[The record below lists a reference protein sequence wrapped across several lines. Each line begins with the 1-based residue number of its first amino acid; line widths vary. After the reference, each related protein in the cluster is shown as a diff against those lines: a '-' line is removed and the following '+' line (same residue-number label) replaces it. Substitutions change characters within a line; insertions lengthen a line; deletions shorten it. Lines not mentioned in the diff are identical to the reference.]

1 MAVTVC
7 ACRRDHLL
15 QSQGR
20 PRFVRQASQSDATF
34 RRRPGSAWHAAATTP
49 IGQQRQRSLRGP
61 TSVASACSNPSWEW
75 PSGTSREPERRQ
87 QRRDQPAVDAAPAPR
102 RWPSGTSLS
111 CGTLTASPSPQPC
124 SVAPTAQLQPSKCSS
139 RSQQPHQQAR
149 NTTGWPLASRPV
161 RAVHAGHC
169 AVGGVPEGVAFVRAT
184 CVAGW
189 RAGKRGLTTPSV
201 CFCVQA
207 RPSPL
212 NTAGG
217 SCFTWRRARP
227 KGTPPRGAWHPAL
240 GGAHLLA
247 RSDVCGIRG
256 RWCVDAHGYQEP
268 IAPLITEERQR
279 LKKLSSY
286 RRPRPSPAAASPSRG
301 PRDPPTSSSGRR
313 RAPVASSG
321 SFASGGV
328 SETLRQART
337 APLSGSAAGRSG
349 SRNSRHNTTRPD
361 VGGGESAQ
369 PPVAVRDAFTTPA
382 PQPSPSQGQPAA
394 QAVSSP
400 PGQPQQQPQQQQQQ
414 QQRQQPSATA
424 RAAARASARR
434 RRTGG
439 AAKTKP
445 SSTPDVAP
453 TPPTKRGRERDRGG
467 RTSHGASA
475 AVGGQEA
482 QAAGTPKAGA
492 PRRAGR
498 NVGASGDAAAEPR
511 AGASRRS
518 RAAKTSSDGR
528 GGDGDRRSNRGRR
541 NEGKATKR
549 GGGARRGKGAPSG
562 RSGNNAPDAET
573 MRAERLAYFD
583 KLLASQS

>member
-1 MAVTVC
+1 MLPPLLRSASSASGRFADRLRSQVRAATPRGSGPPAQAGSQNAGTSGATSQPSTPHLPPADGRAARVSP
-7 ACRRDHLL
+7 AAPSQPRHPPSPVRSPPQHSSSPRNVAAAASSRTSKPATRRAGP
-15 QSQGR
+15 S
-20 PRFVRQASQSDATF
+20 RQDLFAPSTLDIARSVAFLKELHSCVLRVWLGGVLESEDSP
-34 RRRPGSAWHAAATTP
+34 RRP
-49 IGQQRQRSLRGP
+49 
-61 TSVASACSNPSWEW
+61 
-75 PSGTSREPERRQ
+75 
-87 QRRDQPAVDAAPAPR
+87 
-102 RWPSGTSLS
+102 
-111 CGTLTASPSPQPC
+111 
-124 SVAPTAQLQPSKCSS
+124 
-139 RSQQPHQQAR
+139 
-149 NTTGWPLASRPV
+149 
-161 RAVHAGHC
+161 
-169 AVGGVPEGVAFVRAT
+169 
-184 CVAGW
+184 CV
-189 RAGKRGLTTPSV
+189 
-201 CFCVQA
+201 FCVQA

-361 VGGGESAQ
+361 VGGGESAR

-382 PQPSPSQGQPAA
+382 PQPSPSQARPAA

>member
-1 MAVTVC
+1 MLPPLLRSASSASGRFADRLRSQVRAATPRGSGPPAQAGSQNAGNSGATSQPSTPHLPPADGRAARVSP
-7 ACRRDHLL
+7 AEPSQPRHPPSPVRSPPQHSSSPRNVAAAASSRTSKPAARRAGP
-15 QSQGR
+15 S
-20 PRFVRQASQSDATF
+20 RQDLFAPSTLDIARSVAFLKELHSCVLRVWLGGVLESEDSP
-34 RRRPGSAWHAAATTP
+34 RRP
-49 IGQQRQRSLRGP
+49 
-61 TSVASACSNPSWEW
+61 
-75 PSGTSREPERRQ
+75 
-87 QRRDQPAVDAAPAPR
+87 
-102 RWPSGTSLS
+102 
-111 CGTLTASPSPQPC
+111 
-124 SVAPTAQLQPSKCSS
+124 
-139 RSQQPHQQAR
+139 
-149 NTTGWPLASRPV
+149 
-161 RAVHAGHC
+161 
-169 AVGGVPEGVAFVRAT
+169 
-184 CVAGW
+184 CV
-189 RAGKRGLTTPSV
+189 
-201 CFCVQA
+201 FCVQA

-227 KGTPPRGAWHPAL
+227 KGTPPHGAWHPVL

-400 PGQPQQQPQQQQQQ
+400 PGQPQQQPQQQQQ